1 MSLTWVIIGSIAQ
14 LMLAFFLFMLV
25 VFSAAGIAN
34 NNEALKPIHL
44 TLLNLSIYLL
54 PALCLISAGVVI
66 YEYRNGGS
74 AIAYWWYLLPVV
86 AAVVYLVYAVNLN
99 K

>member
-34 NNEALKPIHL
+34 NKALKPIHL
-44 TLLNLSIYLL
+44 TPLNLSIYLL

-66 YEYRNGGS
+66 YQYRNGGD
-74 AIAYWWYLLPVV
+74 AQVYWWYLVPVV
-86 AAVVYLVYAVNLN
+86 AAVVYLVYVTRLN

>member
-1 MSLTWVIIGSIAQ
+1 MSITWVIIGSIAQ

-66 YEYRNGGS
+66 YQYRSGGS

-86 AAVVYLVYAVNLN
+86 SAAIYLVYAVNLN